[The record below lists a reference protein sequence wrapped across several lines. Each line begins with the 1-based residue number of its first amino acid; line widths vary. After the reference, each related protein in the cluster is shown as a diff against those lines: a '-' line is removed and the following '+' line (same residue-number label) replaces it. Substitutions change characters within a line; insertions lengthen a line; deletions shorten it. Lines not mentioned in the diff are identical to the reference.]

1 MDIKDILL
9 GLTKDQPEFKD
20 DRSVASVRNSLI
32 KTISLDARISGKHS
46 FDDGL
51 ILLMTNLAQDEEF
64 KANLDK
70 LAKDILLM
78 FPVEVKEEKTQ
89 E

>member
-1 MDIKDILL
+1 MDIKEILL
-9 GLTKDQPEFKD
+9 GLTKDQPEFED
-20 DRSVASVRNSLI
+20 DRTIASVRNSLI
-32 KTISLDARISGKHS
+32 KAISTDSRLSGKHTV
-46 FDDGL
+46 DDGI

-64 KANLDK
+64 KNTLDK

-78 FPVEVKEEKTQ
+78 FPVKPKEEKPQ